1 MYLRKFGFLTAMAV
15 SFFSGA
21 AFAVPQIVSK
31 TVTGTEHVIKKTANG
46 TIRMLKQHVKHPFYF
61 GGSVGYGSTDWSE
74 ITTSPST
81 ATQVNL
87 AAETAPIGAKDDGF
101 AWGGFI
107 GYQFSKHFT
116 LEGVYTR
123 YHSTVVS
130 FQTDITPNLYG
141 IEQFRTNTHSYS
153 LLGKIMVP
161 FGFTNVYVYADA
173 GVTYVHRNDVQVT
186 PDPNNPP
193 VAFDKRSK
201 GHFGPSFGFGLAY
214 NLTEHLFAEGAFQYT
229 TGYGKADVKP
239 AEDYIPF
246 VYSLM
251 LNMGVRV

>member
-1 MYLRKFGFLTAMAV
+1 MYLRKLSLLAAAV
-15 SFFSGA
+15 LLLSSGA
-21 AFAVPQIVSK
+21 AFAVPKIVSN
-31 TVTGTEHVIKKTANG
+31 TVNGTEHVIKKTAHG
-46 TIRMLKQHVKHPFYF
+46 TMLMLKQHVKHPFYF
-61 GGSVGYGSTDWSE
+61 GGSAGYGSTDWSE
-74 ITTSPST
+74 ITTTPST
-81 ATQVNL
+81 LAQVNL

-116 LEGVYTR
+116 VEGVYTR

-173 GVTYVHRNDVQVT
+173 GVTYVHRDDKKVT
-186 PDPNNPP
+186 GDPNNPP
-193 VAFDKRSK
+193 VDFDKRHK
-201 GHFGPSFGFGLAY
+201 GHWGPSFGFGLAY
-214 NLTEHLFAEGAFQYT
+214 NITEHLFTEGSFQYT
-229 TGYGKADVKP
+229 TGYGKADIKP

-251 LNMGVRV
+251 LSLGVRV